1 MPKCN
6 LCGIDFEVNQVK
18 RLQEGDTAILICN
31 DCEHELQGALAS
43 KSDAKRYLAQL
54 EKNPIIEQEQEE
66 ILVSFIEKHGSVFSV
81 PRILSYHN
89 LSEAAIV
96 FAQHKIDTEEI
107 FETLTDEELQS
118 IGIMELGTRK
128 KILALIKQRNAEKMA
143 PDPGN
148 GERGTQ
154 EQTSATAQ
162 VSEHQEKQN
171 QPPHEPDTNVTV
183 QAPAQEK
190 AGGGVWA
197 VVGVLIVIVLG
208 IIIIGSL

>member
-128 KILALIKQRNAEKMA
+128 KILALIKQRNAEKWRQTLEM
-143 PDPGN
+143 
-148 GERGTQ
+148 ERGTQ